1 MNIKVIN
8 DEGVG
13 TDESIILGIDK
24 VCELAEQAR
33 KSGLVTTDEMYPN
46 VINLSLG
53 GEDDSDPNNPVRVA
67 CRKASQE
74 YGLDVVAAAGN
85 FGPKMTTITLPAC
98 EPEVIAV
105 GAVETLGELV
115 IWDQSSRGPTE
126 QGDTKPDF
134 VMWGTD
140 IEMASEKADDQY
152 VTKSGT
158 SFSAPMLSGLTGLL
172 WESGRRAYGEGWP
185 FRWTAAREVAPYFC
199 TKPVD
204 AAVNKDNNYGFGLPA
219 MGSMLGQMGQVGA
232 STPLQETMQSFQ
244 PIMMLA
250 LMGSLIGAV

>member
-1 MNIKVIN
+1 
-8 DEGVG
+8 
-13 TDESIILGIDK
+13 
-24 VCELAEQAR
+24 
-33 KSGLVTTDEMYPN
+33 MYPN
-46 VINLSLG
+46 AINLSLG
-53 GEDDSDPNNPVRVA
+53 GEDDGDPDNPVRVA

-105 GAVETLGELV
+105 GSVQTLGELV
-115 IWDQSSRGPTE
+115 IWDKSSRGPTKR
-126 QGDTKPDF
+126 GDTKPDF

-140 IEMASEKADDQY
+140 IEMASEKADDRY

-172 WESGRRAYGEGWP
+172 WESGRRAYGESWP

-199 TKPVD
+199 TKPQD

-219 MGSMLGQMGQVGA
+219 MGSMLGQVSQV
-232 STPLQETMQSFQ
+232 STPTQEVMETFPM
-244 PIMMLA
+244 IMMMA
-250 LMGSLIGAV
+250 MMASMVGV